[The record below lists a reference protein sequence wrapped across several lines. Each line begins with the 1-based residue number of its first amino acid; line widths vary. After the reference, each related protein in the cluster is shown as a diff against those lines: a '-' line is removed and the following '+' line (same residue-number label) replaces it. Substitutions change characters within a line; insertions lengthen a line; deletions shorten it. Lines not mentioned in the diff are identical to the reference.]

1 MFIFPTWL
9 YHKEQAAFI
18 CHDKA
23 RYNQLEDKDAWQN
36 IPFITIKDDAE
47 EADDNVLKLKIAE
60 LELAVIDMKLDCEV
74 AIEELENKHKLAL
87 SKLVPAT
94 PVIPEPNKKGK

>member
-23 RYNQLEDKDAWQN
+23 RFNQLEDKDAWQN
-36 IPFITIKDDAE
+36 VPFITIKDDVE
-47 EADDNVLKLKIAE
+47 ESDNQLKLKVAE
-60 LELAVIDMKLDCEV
+60 LELALIDIKLDYEV

-87 SKLVPAT
+87 SKLVPA
-94 PVIPEPNKKGK
+94 PVKKDK